1 MPKVKLTKTLID
13 SLEYSDKS
21 VFYQD
26 TQVNGLAVRINKTG
40 KVFMINKRVNG
51 DLKRIVIGDC
61 SFVTLYQ
68 AREKAI
74 GILADL
80 VAGINPV
87 AEKVKI
93 PTLAEAYEHYKN
105 EKDLKLGTIKTYDRQ
120 ILKKLSKWLDTP
132 LNDIMQSDV
141 STKFLE
147 ISKKSPSQA
156 NATMR
161 AFSAVWNHARLSY
174 LNKKEEKIIKP
185 CPVEILDAK
194 NLWHDIKPRTRHL
207 DEDVLGK
214 YVKTL
219 VDFKSEDYHLM
230 MPHSNNARDLLILY
244 ICTGIR
250 LEEGYS
256 LPWSNVDLEH
266 GTMTLDNTK
275 NSDDLHIAL
284 GDVLVAM
291 LRHRAK
297 FANGSHWVFPSRVV
311 KCDGHVTDISKQ
323 YDNIAELAGVKI
335 TPHDLRRTFST
346 VANILGLNVITIKK
360 LLNHRRSKSS
370 DDVTLQYIQVSK
382 KQMRKTM
389 NEIEAFIFNESG
401 MTQNEVI
408 EKIFKD

>member
-1 MPKVKLTKTLID
+1 MPKVKLSKTLID

-26 TQVNGLAVRINKTG
+26 NQINGLAVRVNKTT
-40 KVFMINKRVNG
+40 KVYMINKRING
-51 DLKRIVIGDC
+51 NLKRIVIGDC
-61 SFVTLYQ
+61 SYITLAQ

-74 GILADL
+74 GLLADL
-80 VAGINPV
+80 VSGINPV
-87 AEKVKI
+87 AEKIKV
-93 PTLAEAYEHYKN
+93 PTLAEAYKLYKA
-105 EKDLKLGTIKTYDRQ
+105 EKDLKPGTIKTYDRQ
-120 ILKKLSKWLDTP
+120 ILKKLSKWLDVP

-147 ISKKSPSQA
+147 ISKQSPSQA

-219 VDFKSEDYHLM
+219 IDFKSEDYHLM

-256 LPWSNVDLEH
+256 LAWDNVDLEH

-297 FANGSHWVFPSRVV
+297 FASGSPWVFPSRVV

-323 YDNIAELAGVKI
+323 YDNIAKLAGVRV

-360 LLNHRRSKSS
+360 LLNHRRAKSS
-370 DDVTLQYIQVSK
+370 DDVTLQYVQVSK

-389 NEIEAFIFNESG
+389 NEIEAFIFNEAG
-401 MTQNEVI
+401 MTQADVI
-408 EKIFKD
+408 EKYFN